1 MSDPTNQEILNEIQ
15 RLHDR
20 LDDLERELRR
30 ERRDE
35 LPRLSELADELD
47 VSERT
52 IRRKMDK
59 AGIPIRDSHGFPKE
73 VGDKSAAH
81 VSRSEW
87 ESKEEVDTQSV
98 RWQAGE
104 LEK

>member
-35 LPRLSELADELD
+35 LPRLSELAEELGIHRAT
-47 VSERT
+47 VY
-52 IRRKMDK
+52 RKMK
-59 AGIPIRDSHGFPKE
+59 REGIPVRDSHGFPKE
-73 VGDKSAAH
+73 DGDKSAAH

-87 ESKEEVDTQSV
+87 ESKEELDTQSV

>member
-20 LDDLERELRR
+20 LDNLERELRR
-30 ERRDE
+30 EGRNE
-35 LPRLSELADELD
+35 LPRLSELAEEIN

-52 IRRKMDK
+52 LRRKMDK
-59 AGIPIRDSHGFPKE
+59 AGIPVRDSHGFPKE
-73 VGDKSAAH
+73 KDDRSAAH

-87 ESKEEVDTQSV
+87 ESKEELDTQAV
-98 RWQAGE
+98 RARAGE
-104 LEK
+104 Y